1 MVIRFYLTLI
11 QQYIETHKV
20 FETPLYESWEDKMKP
35 FLLEKYP
42 KKSTKLFFENSDIHY
57 IIQLLD
63 ELRKECGVKLEIK
76 QEKKPEIKQIPII
89 KDQKQNVIIIK
100 EEKNIS
106 NKNVIV
112 NNEKDINNL
121 KGKIQTKII
130 NFLDD
135 FIEENKLKRA
145 NSMLSLRTSKTLS
158 SFTTCDDSI
167 YGGDTGH
174 KKAKINLNQLL
185 IIDNSELNQK
195 IKNSKDI
202 ILKSKNLYQAMLEK
216 NNEEKLKTK
225 ELPILN
231 KPKAGMKKE
240 QTMSLFMNMNPKF
253 KDQEEKTESGIIEYK
268 DKEKTIITNISVDY
282 LLKKIIFENFLEKNA
297 LLIYHFCKQCFCFV
311 SKEVFFK
318 KLFDCYKYYI
328 NKKTPFDK
336 LKNLIEFINILVLEM
351 FEYYEKINFNEM
363 QIKQLKKFYNELIIY
378 LLSNNANNEKKENKI
393 QKEINNKNE
402 NNIINEIPK
411 GKTFFKVNTITKDD
425 LYIFNEKNDNIH
437 IDKKNLINM
446 NLNYDEKDINILIIK
461 NKNKILKN
469 IKEINNKNDI
479 KIKTKDNKN
488 NTKDLSKEINIEFPD
503 FYKIS
508 KTLRRKMNVS
518 SVNKVSNKF
527 IKNAEEE
534 IKEEISED
542 DSDSDSDKDFEEN
555 GKKEKEKDK
564 DKKDLSSED
573 QNSKEENN
581 IIINKKEKEEDEIQ
595 SNNAGEIIN
604 NILNKVFTKNDTIL
618 SAKDD
623 LMNVIKYMNKL
634 LNVKDKDNISQKNV
648 IEIKSIISF
657 YTLIKINKKKEL
669 NNNINNNPTII
680 NKLIKFNLFAKTRT
694 LTMNN
699 LSYKSS
705 NIKPNANKQ
714 YFCITDWPTEEI
726 ANKLT
731 QVSISLLNKINPREL
746 YKAVFL
752 KNEKEI
758 SSPNVCNTI
767 TNFNKLTS
775 FIIEDI
781 ISYNSP
787 KMRARVYEKWV
798 QVCDHC
804 RNIKNYNDCIAIYS
818 ALNNFII
825 TGLNLTIKEIKYKT
839 KSIFDQ
845 ISVLCSC
852 EANYKN
858 IRNDMHLCEE
868 KGIAFI
874 PYLGML
880 LRDINFLEES
890 SKYINQKGNINIE
903 KIEKIND
910 LIEKYFKYKIK
921 DENNKFTDLKKCNKD
936 LNFFDKLEIIKE
948 EDLENIAKDIEPELK
963 YNKQEI
969 KRLTAIDIKYFSK
982 KIKKNTSITPRRTLF
997 GPSFT
1002 FSNLFK

>member
-1 MVIRFYLTLI
+1 
-11 QQYIETHKV
+11 
-20 FETPLYESWEDKMKP
+20 MKP

-42 KKSTKLFFENSDIHY
+42 KKSTKLFYENSDIHY

-63 ELRKECGVKLEIK
+63 KLRTECGVKLEIK
-76 QEKKPEIKQIPII
+76 EENKPEIKEASII
-89 KDQKQNVIIIK
+89 KEQKQNVIIIK
-100 EEKNIS
+100 KEEKNIS
-106 NKNVIV
+106 NNNEIV
-112 NNEKDINNL
+112 NDEKDINNL
-121 KGKIQTKII
+121 KGKIETKII

-167 YGGDTGH
+167 FGGDTGH

-195 IKNSKDI
+195 IKNAKDI
-202 ILKSKNLYQAMLEK
+202 MIRSKNLYQASLEK
-216 NNEEKLKTK
+216 KNEEKDPNK
-225 ELPILN
+225 ELPILK
-231 KPKAGMKKE
+231 KPKPGMKKE
-240 QTMSLFMNMNPKF
+240 QTMSLFMNINPKF
-253 KDQEEKTESGIIEYK
+253 KDQEEIEKVNIEYK
-268 DKEKTIITNISVDY
+268 DKEKTLIKNISVD
-282 LLKKIIFENFLEKNA
+282 LLFKKIIFENFLTKNA

-311 SKEVFFK
+311 IKEIIFK
-318 KLFDCYKYYI
+318 KLFDCYKTYM
-328 NKKTPFDK
+328 NKKTSFDK
-336 LKNLIEFINILVLEM
+336 LKNLIEFITILVLEM

-378 LLSNNANNEKKENKI
+378 LLSNNEQKKENKKE
-393 QKEINNKNE
+393 KEINNKNE
-402 NNIINEIPK
+402 NNIINEKNILRI
-411 GKTFFKVNTITKDD
+411 NTITKDD
-425 LYIFNEKNDNIH
+425 QYIFNENNDIIH
-437 IDKKNLINM
+437 IDKKNLINL

-461 NKNKILKN
+461 NKNKFSKN
-469 IKEINNKNDI
+469 SDKETNH
-479 KIKTKDNKN
+479 KIDKTLKTKDNN
-488 NTKDLSKEINIEFPD
+488 DNTKDLSKEINIEFPS

-508 KTLRRKMNVS
+508 KTLKRKINISNINKS
-518 SVNKVSNKF
+518 SDKL
-527 IKNAEEE
+527 IKNAVEE
-534 IKEEISED
+534 IKEESSED
-542 DSDSDSDKDFEEN
+542 DSNSSSDEDSGEN
-555 GKKEKEKDK
+555 GKKNKDKDK
-564 DKKDLSSED
+564 DKKDSSSEE
-573 QNSKEENN
+573 QNSKDENN
-581 IIINKKEKEEDEIQ
+581 INIKEKEIE
-595 SNNAGEIIN
+595 NNNGIEIIN
-604 NILNKVFTKNDTIL
+604 NILNKVFNKNDIIL

-623 LMNVIKYMNKL
+623 LMNEIKYMNKI
-634 LNVKDKDNISQKNV
+634 LNVKDNDNISQKSI
-648 IEIKSIISF
+648 IEIKSIIPF
-657 YTLIKINKKKEL
+657 YTSIKINKKKEMNNL
-669 NNNINNNPTII
+669 NNSMTNITNNKIS
-680 NKLIKFNLFAKTRT
+680 KFNLFAKTRT
-694 LTMNN
+694 LTMSD
-699 LSYKSS
+699 LSSKSS
-705 NIKPNANKQ
+705 NIKANNNKQ

-787 KMRARVYEKWV
+787 KIRARVYEKWV
-798 QVCDHC
+798 QVCDYC

-825 TGLNLTIKEIKYKT
+825 TGLNLTCKEIKYST
-839 KSIFDQ
+839 KRIFDQ
-845 ISVLCSC
+845 ISILCSC

-868 KGIAFI
+868 KGITFI

-890 SKYINQKGNINIE
+890 SKYINQKGNVNIE

-910 LIEKYFKYKIK
+910 LLEKYFKYKIK
-921 DENNKFTDLKKCNKD
+921 DDNNRFSDLKKCSKE

-948 EDLENIAKDIEPELK
+948 EDLENIAHDIEPVLK
-963 YNKQEI
+963 YDKQEI
-969 KRLTAIDIKYFSK
+969 KRLTKIDVKYFT
-982 KIKKNTSITPRRTLF
+982 KKNKKNSNITPRK
-997 GPSFT
+997 T
-1002 FSNLFK
+1002 FLGTSSMLSNINN